1 MAYNNNPNQTP
12 KRKQV
17 SYNQYEMKPLEEMEK
32 KLMKVYHCGYSQLMK
47 TLVREKA
54 EMLSKTSIW
63 NG

>member
-1 MAYNNNPNQTP
+1 MAYNNNLNQTP

-17 SYNQYEMKPLEEMEK
+17 SYNQYEQKSLGEMEK

-54 EMLSKTSIW
+54 EMLSKKSTW

>member
-1 MAYNNNPNQTP
+1 MAYNNNLNQTP

-17 SYNQYEMKPLEEMEK
+17 SYNQYELKLLEEMEK

-54 EMLSKTSIW
+54 EMLSKKSTW